1 MSASR
6 DEPLIEYAICSDGDA
21 DAMARLLGEA
31 FSRRDPP
38 AVAVGLTAHE
48 FEAFARLYCARA
60 AIEGL
65 TVVARHAGT
74 RALVGVLLT
83 EDAAADPPSGLE
95 RLSPKFAPIF
105 DMLERLDAKYG
116 GGRPVCAGE
125 SLHLL
130 LLGVTASA
138 AGQGVAQHLVSTC
151 LAHGARRG
159 YRLAVTEATTR
170 RPSTSSASKGLPSGC
185 GSRTATTP
193 SLGARRSRR
202 SPISGSDP
210 DGPAAHR
217 LRAASVSHARRG
229 RQTERCR

>member
-6 DEPLIEYAICSDGDA
+6 DEPSIEYAICSDGDA

-74 RALVGVLLT
+74 GALVGVLLT

-105 DMLERLDAKYG
+105 DMLERLDAEYG

-125 SLHLL
+125 SLDLL

-159 YRLAVTEATTR
+159 DRLAVTEATN
-170 RPSTSSASKGLPSGC
+170 PTSQHVFRKQGFTERVRQSYRDHSFAG
-185 GSRTATTP
+185 
-193 SLGARRSRR
+193 
-202 SPISGSDP
+202 
-210 DGPAAHR
+210 
-217 LRAASVSHARRG
+217 RAAFTSIADLGVRS
-229 RQTERCR
+229 